1 MNYFDLQVNGYG
13 GVDFNTDGLAA
24 ESLHRA
30 CEMVRRDGVARI
42 LATIITESLPQM
54 CGRIARLVEL
64 REQDELAREVI
75 AGIHIEGPWLNE
87 TAGFRGA
94 HPADAMRPANLDDAK
109 QLIDA
114 GAGVVKLL
122 TLAPERDGKAC
133 ITKWLIDQGIKV
145 SGGHSDASMDDLE
158 CALDNGLALWT
169 HLGNGCPGT
178 LARHDN
184 IVQRVLSFS
193 DRLWPC
199 FIADGVHVP
208 FFALRNYLRAADLSR
223 CVVVSDAVAPA
234 GLGPGTYSF
243 ARWTVNVGQ
252 DLAVRAP
259 DNSHLVGS
267 AMTMRQGADNLRAHL
282 GLSDED
288 VALLCEINPRRALGL
303 S

>member
-13 GVDFNTDGLAA
+13 GVDFNSDDLRADD
-24 ESLHRA
+24 LHRA
-30 CEMVRRDGVARI
+30 CEMVRRDGVAQI
-42 LATIITESLPQM
+42 LATVITEALPQM
-54 CGRIARLVEL
+54 CGRIARIAQL

-75 AGIHIEGPWLNE
+75 AGFHIEGPWLNE

-94 HPADAMRPANLDDAK
+94 HPPDAMRPANLDDAAR
-109 QLIDA
+109 LLEA
-114 GAGVVKLL
+114 GAGLVKLV
-122 TLAPERDGKAC
+122 TLAPERDSGAAT
-133 ITKWLIDQGIKV
+133 TKWLSEQGV
-145 SGGHSDASMDDLE
+145 CVAGGHSDASLEDLQR
-158 CALDNGLALWT
+158 ATDNGLSLWT

-199 FIADGVHVP
+199 FIADGVHLP
-208 FFALRNYLRAADLSR
+208 FFALKNYLRAADISR

-234 GLGPGTYSF
+234 GLGPGIYSF
-243 ARWTVNVGQ
+243 ARWTVNVGE

-267 AMTMRQGADNLRAHL
+267 AVTMKQSVENLRAQL
-282 GLSDED
+282 GLDD
-288 VALLCEINPRRALGL
+288 AAITMLCETNPRRALEA
-303 S
+303 

>member
-13 GVDFNTDGLAA
+13 GVDFNTDNLSADD
-24 ESLHRA
+24 LHRA
-30 CEMVRRDGVARI
+30 CETLRRDGVAQI
-42 LATIITESLPQM
+42 LATVITEAMPQM
-54 CGRIARLVEL
+54 CGRLARLAEL
-64 REQDELAREVI
+64 RERDELARDVI
-75 AGIHIEGPWLNE
+75 AGFHIEGPWLNE

-94 HPADAMRPANLDDAK
+94 HPADAMRPANVEDAQQLLDT
-109 QLIDA
+109 
-114 GAGVVKLL
+114 GAGLVKLV
-122 TLAPERDGKAC
+122 TLAPERDSGAAT
-133 ITKWLIDQGIKV
+133 TKWLAERGVKV
-145 SGGHSDASMDDLE
+145 AGGHSDASLDDLE
-158 CALDNGLALWT
+158 RAIDNGLSLWT

-208 FFALRNYLRAADLSR
+208 FFALKNYLRAADLSR

-243 ARWTVNVGQ
+243 ARWTVNVGE

-267 AMTMRQGADNLRAHL
+267 AMTMQQGAHNLRAHL
-282 GLSDED
+282 GLSE
-288 VALLCEINPRRALGL
+288 AEIKTLCETNPRRALAL
-303 S
+303 

>member
-13 GVDFNTDGLAA
+13 GVDFNSDGLSADD
-24 ESLHRA
+24 LHRA
-30 CEMVRRDGVARI
+30 CEMVRRDGVSQI
-42 LATIITESLPQM
+42 LATVITEALPQM
-54 CGRIARLVEL
+54 CGRIARIVEL

-75 AGIHIEGPWLNE
+75 AGFHIEGPWLNE
-87 TAGFRGA
+87 TPGFRGA
-94 HPADAMRPANLDDAK
+94 HPPDAMRPANLDDAGR
-109 QLIDA
+109 LLEA
-114 GAGVVKLL
+114 GAGLVKLV
-122 TLAPERDGKAC
+122 TLAPERDPDAAT
-133 ITKWLIDQGIKV
+133 TKWLANRGV
-145 SGGHSDASMDDLE
+145 RVAGGHSDASLEDLE
-158 CALDNGLALWT
+158 RATDNGLSLWT

-184 IVQRVLSFS
+184 VVQRVLSFS

-199 FIADGVHVP
+199 FIADGVHIP

-243 ARWTVNVGQ
+243 ARWTVNVGE

-267 AMTMRQGADNLRAHL
+267 AVTMKQSVENLRTHL
-282 GLSDED
+282 GLDDS
-288 VALLCEINPRRALGL
+288 AIAMLCETNPRRALEAN
-303 S
+303 